1 MELMSSEI
9 EILIIEDEHIIAL
22 GLRKL
27 LLDLSFK
34 NITIIN
40 TAKEGIEYIRKSLP
54 EIVFL
59 DMNLHGELQGID
71 VLKFIEFHKLHTH
84 IIITTG
90 DRKYALEAIHY
101 TPMEYLLKPID
112 LDELMGA
119 LKKITNHF
127 ELHNNDILYLK
138 GA

>member
-71 VLKFIEFHKLHTH
+71 VLKFIEFHWCFAFQPLAQFQKTC
-84 IIITTG
+84 
-90 DRKYALEAIHY
+90 
-101 TPMEYLLKPID
+101 LL
-112 LDELMGA
+112 A
-119 LKKITNHF
+119 QR
-127 ELHNNDILYLK
+127 YQ
-138 GA
+138 